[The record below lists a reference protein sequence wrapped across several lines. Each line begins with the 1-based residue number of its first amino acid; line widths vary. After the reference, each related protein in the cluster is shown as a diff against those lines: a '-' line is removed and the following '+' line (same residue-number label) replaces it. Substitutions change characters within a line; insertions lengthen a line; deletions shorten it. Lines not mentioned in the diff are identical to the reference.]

1 MFGFSFSE
9 LVVLIVVA
17 VVVIGPKDLPKV
29 LRKLGQY
36 AGKARRMAA
45 DLRAQS
51 GIDDVLRTEG
61 LSESVQ
67 EIRKLARG
75 EIGDI
80 DRSIRYDGPEAKLEN
95 IAIETRALR
104 DRENPRDGADA
115 FGALPDTALVYEG
128 TLPKGDLAKD
138 PLWVTGDKDGVI
150 PPEPEPEES
159 AADEPVE
166 QGDPGQAL
174 EADAVAAAVASVP
187 AVPAIPSIA
196 GGAPEGTV
204 RADLGAEL
212 RADVRVDAQPGAQP
226 DANLGAEL
234 GAADD
239 DSAHARGAG
248 SA

>member
-1 MFGFSFSE
+1 VFGFSFSE

-51 GIDDVLRTEG
+51 GIDDVLRGEG

-75 EIGDI
+75 EIADL
-80 DRSIRYDGPEAKLEN
+80 DRSVRYDGAEAKLEN
-95 IAIETRALR
+95 QAVETRALR
-104 DRENPRDGADA
+104 DREYPRDGADA

-128 TLPKGDLAKD
+128 TLPKSDLAKD
-138 PLWVTGDKDGVI
+138 PLWVMGDKDAII
-150 PPEPEPEES
+150 PPEPEPEP
-159 AADEPVE
+159 EPVAASTE
-166 QGDPGQAL
+166 A
-174 EADAVAAAVASVP
+174 EADAPKPETSEKPETPETPEEP
-187 AVPAIPSIA
+187 ADEA
-196 GGAPEGTV
+196 
-204 RADLGAEL
+204 
-212 RADVRVDAQPGAQP
+212 
-226 DANLGAEL
+226 
-234 GAADD
+234 
-239 DSAHARGAG
+239 AHARGAG

>member
-9 LVVLIVVA
+9 LVVLVVVA

-51 GIDDVLRTEG
+51 GIDDVLRGEG

-75 EIGDI
+75 ELSDLN
-80 DRSIRYDGPEAKLEN
+80 RSVRYDGAEAKLEN
-95 IAIETRALR
+95 QAVETRALR
-104 DRENPRDGADA
+104 DREYPREGADC

-128 TLPKGDLAKD
+128 TLPKSDHAKS
-138 PLWVTGDKDGVI
+138 PLWVLGDKDGII
-150 PPEPEPEES
+150 PPEPEPEPEPEPDH
-159 AADEPVE
+159 AREDEH
-166 QGDPGQAL
+166 D
-174 EADAVAAAVASVP
+174 VAAAVAEVP
-187 AVPAIPSIA
+187 AL
-196 GGAPEGTV
+196 APMATVGTLPLPMPV
-204 RADLGAEL
+204 
-212 RADVRVDAQPGAQP
+212 DVKPGAAP
-226 DANLGAEL
+226 TERTSEHEPETHEPEPEEA
-234 GAADD
+234 
-239 DSAHARGAG
+239 AHARGAG